1 VLADVRGEG
10 DKRGRGGER
19 ERRVRGE
26 EKKECYKK
34 CDGGLVILWK
44 IGNRGRRATGT

>member
-1 VLADVRGEG
+1 LVDVRGEG

-19 ERRVRGE
+19 EKSERRRE
-26 EKKECYKK
+26 ECYKK